1 MLPFKNLNRFNKSLF
16 FFLVLAVTCAVQ
28 SCHQGEDTPDVS
40 GIKVSLN
47 IRHLE
52 QDLGHIDTT
61 HIAAGL
67 QQIAPKY
74 PDFLNLYLDTIMNF
88 GIHNNY
94 VDSNSGI
101 RQGLHS
107 FLTYKDFRGLFDTVA
122 KHFPDTKA
130 IDADLTQGMQYMK
143 HYYPTYP
150 IPRLIYYITDDLTSL
165 GALTVDTSIIGVG
178 LHMYLGP
185 QYPYYQ
191 AVQVPDYQTRLALPE
206 YAAINVFK
214 AIYEEQHPIIKD
226 GHTLLDIMIQR
237 GKECY
242 FLGKILPFKADTL
255 RLAYTQKQLDWCQNN
270 ESQVYNFFTSDNL
283 LYNTQGQKITSYID
297 ASPVSA
303 GMPTEA
309 PGNTGSWLGL
319 QIVKAWM
326 KEHPKVTLAE
336 LLARQDDAA
345 AFLQDAHYKP
355 H

>member
-1 MLPFKNLNRFNKSLF
+1 MLLLKNPIRLPKLF
-16 FFLVLAVTCAVQ
+16 LFCLLIVAAGTLQ
-28 SCHQGEDTPDVS
+28 SCHRGEETPDVS
-40 GIKVSLN
+40 GIKVTLD

-52 QDLGHIDTT
+52 QDLGRIDTA

-94 VDSNSGI
+94 VDSNTGI

-122 KHFPDTKA
+122 KHFPDTKV
-130 IDADLTQGMQYMK
+130 IDADITQGMQYMK
-143 HYYPTYP
+143 YYYPKYT
-150 IPRLIYYITDDLTSL
+150 IPKLIYFITDDLTSL
-165 GALTVDTSIIGVG
+165 GALTVDTAIIGIG

-191 AVQVPDYQTRLALPE
+191 AVQTPDYITRLSLPQ
-206 YAAINVFK
+206 YAAVNLFR
-214 AIYEEQHPIIKD
+214 AIYEQQHPIAKE

-237 GKECY
+237 GKEQY
-242 FLGKILPFKADTL
+242 FLSKVLPFKDDTL
-255 RLAYTQKQLDWCQNN
+255 RMGYTKEQLDWCRNS
-270 ESQVYNFFTSDNL
+270 EGMIYNFFASDNL
-283 LYNTQGQKITSYID
+283 LYNTQGQKIASYVD
-297 ASPVSA
+297 PSPVSS
-303 GMPTEA
+303 GMPKEA
-309 PGNTGSWLGL
+309 PGNTGSWLGW

-336 LLARQDDAA
+336 LLARNDDAA
-345 AFLQDAHYKP
+345 TFLQEAHYKP
-355 H
+355 R